1 MGIKLSVFSKDQL
14 LQLQRDLEYEL
25 ARREALSQ
33 QSDDIENTSDNRD
46 QTAVMR
52 YQHPLRPSLQWSGK
66 GRAPL
71 WMVELQD
78 SRYTKE
84 DLSIE

>member
-1 MGIKLSVFSKDQL
+1 MGIKLSVFTRGQL

-25 ARREALSQ
+25 ARRDELSK
-33 QSDDIENTSDNRD
+33 QSDSIENSVNDRD
-46 QTAVMR
+46 QTVVMR
-52 YQHPLRPSLQWSGK
+52 YQHPLKPSLQWSGK

-78 SRYTKE
+78 SGYSKE